1 MEKFEVH
8 LIVHEAKKLIAADRG
23 GTSDPYC
30 QIKVEKQLFKTEVVK
45 KSLNPV
51 WNETYDFSARLT
63 TKLLVFEVYDHD
75 IIGGHDF
82 LGGIE
87 LDLSTLELDINAQ
100 KPTWYD
106 LTSLG
111 REEKVAGSLRLSIAV
126 KRSSVQFEDIT
137 KGLALKP
144 LMPDANTLALAKSS
158 GRSCCVMNVVAC
170 QDIVAADSDGGSD
183 PFVVVH
189 AGSNT
194 CQTKTLDGLNP
205 IFNEVFTLPLERGV
219 SCLRFNLFDYDVL
232 GSNDFLGCI
241 VVPLSD
247 MAVDKVVDKW
257 EFLCQRQDDDEVS
270 GRIRVII
277 KLLLPLPPPFFQP
290 VSLAAKPGHGLLQL
304 YVQCATNLVA
314 ADSGGTSDPYFQV
327 SIGEFNFKVILA
339 KFSAECAIFMCL
351 ANICSLTSFHTTR
364 FLHPLTHVIRV
375 NTNRAH

>member
-1 MEKFEVH
+1 MEKFEIH

-51 WNETYDFSARLT
+51 WNETFDFSARVT
-63 TKLLVFEVYDHD
+63 TKDLVFEVYDHD

-87 LDLSTLELDINAQ
+87 LDLSSLELDATAQ
-100 KPTWYD
+100 RPTWYD

-111 REEKVAGSLRLSIAV
+111 RDEKVAGSLRLSVTV
-126 KRSSVQFEDIT
+126 KRTSVQFEDIT

-144 LMPDANTLALAKSS
+144 LMPDANVLALAKSG
-158 GRSCCVMNVVAC
+158 GRSCCVVNVVAC

-189 AGSNT
+189 AGSNM
-194 CQTKTLDGLNP
+194 CQTKTLDSLNP
-205 IFNEVFTLPLERGV
+205 IFNEVFTLPLDRGV

-247 MAVDKVVDKW
+247 LVVDKVVDKW
-257 EFLCQRQDDDEVS
+257 EFLCQRKDDDEVS

-277 KLLLPLPPPFFQP
+277 KLLLPLPSPVFQP
-290 VSLAAKPGHGLLQL
+290 VASIAKPGHGLLQL
-304 YVQCATNLVA
+304 YVQSATNLVA

-327 SIGEFNFKVILA
+327 SVGEFNFKVIYH
-339 KFSAECAIFMCL
+339 SIQREMRCCY
-351 ANICSLTSFHTTR
+351 ICCEVCTLSSSHSTQDFFT
-364 FLHPLTHVIRV
+364 F
-375 NTNRAH
+375 